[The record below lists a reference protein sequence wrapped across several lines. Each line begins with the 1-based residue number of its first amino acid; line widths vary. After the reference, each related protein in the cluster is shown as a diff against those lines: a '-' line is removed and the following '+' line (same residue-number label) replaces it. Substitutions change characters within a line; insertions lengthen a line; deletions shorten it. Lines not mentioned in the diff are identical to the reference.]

1 MRETDTFLEL
11 RRRQKLKEERLEQI
25 EAFNKG

>member
-1 MRETDTFLEL
+1 MRETDTFLEV